1 MTTDRSPS
9 DSSHRGRMVG
19 RRVATLVVAVAVLVS
34 TTGAVGATAG
44 ADATAD
50 ASTTADIGTVPVAQ
64 QGNGSGSGGDSL
76 TICDRESSA
85 FVSAFN
91 SGLDSVPGFVKSRLS
106 DSDVHLAIDGDGGG
120 DYTMETDSE
129 TQVTDA
135 SEGEPSSPS
144 VRVITDCE
152 TFRNI
157 TDASDPGS
165 RFQTAYDN
173 DRIRFVGVGAVDWLF
188 FAGIETATDPLSL
201 AVVLFLFLILLVV
214 AYLVVR
220 RVTSYYREEEAT

>member
-1 MTTDRSPS
+1 
-9 DSSHRGRMVG
+9 MVG